1 MIQILNNP
9 PPRGADHTVQLNAA
23 PERGMRMNGLADALH
38 NSKSGPTYQIG
49 QLKKAGRVR
58 RRRCS
63 SDVRATY
70 AALTDDDRRPPERA
84 TRGFTPLR
92 ALSSLPGTGARPERQ
107 PPARLYLIRMKCNQG
122 CRKCNDVG
130 VAFTV

>member
-1 MIQILNNP
+1 
-9 PPRGADHTVQLNAA
+9 
-23 PERGMRMNGLADALH
+23 MRMNGLADALH

-70 AALTDDDRRPPERA
+70 AALTDDDRRPGGKGRS
-84 TRGFTPLR
+84 TTY
-92 ALSSLPGTGARPERQ
+92 RQ
-107 PPARLYLIRMKCNQG
+107 LAS
-122 CRKCNDVG
+122 
-130 VAFTV
+130 